1 MSDVVPRL
9 DFVDGKIDVAGK
21 VGQPETLP
29 KLGIGIVRILIR
41 WCFVF
46 VN

>member
-1 MSDVVPRL
+1 MGDVVSRL
-9 DFVDGKIDVAGK
+9 DFVDGEIDIGGK

-29 KLGIGIVRILIR
+29 KLGIGIVGIFIR
-41 WCFVF
+41 WCFVL